1 MNNITQVSHPNTTPK
16 TPELLT
22 YIGFLSEDE
31 CRGFLDTIRPAPF
44 IPTINLM
51 WTEQV
56 IDYLMLADR
65 SADDEKVLSSGV
77 PYATKYV
84 RRHTP
89 EDYWH
94 MLPRSWAANYYTPSK
109 VLLLAVH
116 CRNENDF
123 CKYVSEKLFIRAA
136 GLADSVQPVT
146 KLPEALPMLPKP
158 MKRKVSNSVTL
169 RNFNDGTN
177 ISVAVKGGR
186 PEVVRKER
194 VRVSTP
200 RRNPAIGV
208 PPAFA
213 NSSERA
219 RYWKSPEGKA
229 LNREIEE
236 IIKREYV
243 GFGGTKKAEEI
254 AEEFHLAKST
264 VHNRALEIR
273 KAIRKA
279 SQEELAEVSS
289 SRNNPV
295 ASVAPTFALRGNS
308 QEVRKMSKEIDSY
321 IEVRYSRFGGTD
333 TAQKIADDTGL
344 TRAAICQRV
353 QRIKV
358 RRDQEAGTNKYA
370 EIHYSSG
377 NPSLR
382 IEDEKRE
389 RIFEAIK
396 TRLYSFGGKDG
407 PIELAKEFSVSDGT
421 INRFARMLRAQ
432 QNEAAFT

>member
-123 CKYVSEKLFIRAA
+123 CKYVAEKLFIRAA
-136 GLADSVQPVT
+136 GLAESVQPVT

-200 RRNPAIGV
+200 RRNPAAGV
-208 PPAFA
+208 APAYA
-213 NSSERA
+213 SHSDRMK
-219 RYWKSPEGKA
+219 YWCSPEG
-229 LNREIEE
+229 RVRSQEINE

-243 GFGGTKKAEEI
+243 TFGGSKSGIE
-254 AEEFHLAKST
+254 LAKELQLPQGSFYFR
-264 VHNRALEIR
+264 VFEIR
-273 KAIRKA
+273 KAIKA
-279 SQEELAEVSS
+279 AAAEVS
-289 SRNNPV
+289 
-295 ASVAPTFALRGNS
+295 APA
-308 QEVRKMSKEIDSY
+308 EVSP
-321 IEVRYSRFGGTD
+321 
-333 TAQKIADDTGL
+333 
-344 TRAAICQRV
+344 AAI
-353 QRIKV
+353 
-358 RRDQEAGTNKYA
+358 
-370 EIHYSSG
+370 
-377 NPSLR
+377 
-382 IEDEKRE
+382 
-389 RIFEAIK
+389 
-396 TRLYSFGGKDG
+396 
-407 PIELAKEFSVSDGT
+407 
-421 INRFARMLRAQ
+421 
-432 QNEAAFT
+432 